1 MAEVR
6 KPTITWKAT
15 IYAVLAAT
23 FIWTLF
29 PFYWMLSTALKPEID
44 QFKVPPDFWPQ
55 TITFENLIKLFAPDS
70 LIIQFFFNS
79 FITAIATVVVTV
91 VLATLAG
98 YALSRLRFRFRKQ
111 ILISVLVTQMFPM
124 VVLLIPLYL
133 LYVKADLL
141 NSYLGLTIAF
151 TSFALPF
158 GVWMIKGFIDSVPV
172 EVEEAAMVDGCSRIE
187 AMFKVVLPL
196 ATPGIVATGI
206 FAFLDAW
213 NNLLFPMTLVNDV
226 TMKTLPPGMLI
237 AFGGQFKHDWGGM
250 MATSFLT
257 TLPILVIFILVQRY
271 IVAGLTAGAVKG

>member
-15 IYAVLAAT
+15 IYGILAAT

-29 PFYWMLSTALKPEID
+29 PFYWMFCTALKPEID

-70 LIIQFFFNS
+70 LIVKFFFNS
-79 FITAIATVVVTV
+79 FVTAIATVVVTV

-172 EVEEAAMVDGCSRIE
+172 EVEEAAMVDGCSRVE